1 MPASKATSLEY
12 VEVGS
17 FVYRSSF
24 GNGLTE
30 FEYDHVLI
38 GRYDGPVTPD
48 PQEVSEVAWVE
59 VGALLADLEAHPS
72 RYTAWF
78 MTAAPMAVRGMLGP
92 GAEARA

>member
-1 MPASKATSLEY
+1 MG
-12 VEVGS
+12 EVGS
-17 FVYRSSF
+17 FVYRARL
-24 GNGLTE
+24 GEGLVE

-48 PQEVSEVAWVE
+48 PQEASEVAWVE

-72 RYTAWF
+72 RYTTWF

-92 GAEARA
+92 GA